1 MRFYKLAGSE
11 QYVSW
16 DTLHNV
22 AGYSEQA
29 TNEITWK
36 SVENWGTSVG
46 TGYEL
51 PVELFEDSELFM
63 DDVFGWHDLDCFA
76 LEVGVY
82 PSTASDMVLTHPT
95 YGSSPV
101 VFMAFDDG
109 TYYLIQ
115 KDISQ
120 GWMTEEEYT
129 ERGWQLPGYIVLN
142 SETGAILGAAKG
154 HELETV
160 PIPACTI
167 TSPGMECVPIPARVL
182 ESPEMVVYV
191 PEPEPEPE
199 YLDIFFYFSQNA
211 YSGNANDGVTFG
223 QNDYWASLVIDSAD
237 KDTLTRFGVT
247 LGPATTSYGTQYI
260 VSRDA
265 LNSFTF
271 TPIGLYSGLRTLE
284 LDANMDNFYCDI
296 YASSGSGS
304 PYSGVCIWSRNA
316 YSRLCFTWKCR
327 ITRIN
332 GGN

>member
-36 SVENWGTSVG
+36 SVANWGTSAG

-51 PVELFEDSELFM
+51 TVELFGDSELFM

-101 VFMAFDDG
+101 VFMVFDDG

-160 PIPACTI
+160 PIPACVI
-167 TSPGMECVPIPARVL
+167 ASPGMECVPIPARVL

-199 YLDIFFYFSQNA
+199 YLDIFFYFSQNS
-211 YSGNANDGVTFG
+211 YGTGYNGVTFEA
-223 QNDYWASLVIDSAD
+223 NDYWASLVIDSTD
-237 KDTLTRFGVT
+237 KNTLTSFGVSLDDVDT
-247 LGPATTSYGTQYI
+247 PYRRKYV
-260 VSRDA
+260 VSRA
-265 LNSFTF
+265 SLNDFAF
-271 TPIGLYSGLRTLE
+271 TPIGLYSGVRTGE
-284 LDANMDNFYCDI
+284 RDVDMSNFYCDI
-296 YASSGSGS
+296 YASATTGS

-316 YSRLCFTWKCR
+316 YNLVCKTWKCR

>member
-36 SVENWGTSVG
+36 SVANWGTSAG

-51 PVELFEDSELFM
+51 PVELFGDSELFM
-63 DDVFGWHDLDCFA
+63 NDVVGWHVLDCFA

-101 VFMAFDDG
+101 VFMVFDDG
-109 TYYLIQ
+109 MYYLIQ

-129 ERGWQLPGYIVLN
+129 ERGWKLPNFIIIDANGQIKSSIQYTPNSFTGTGHDVLQDA
-142 SETGAILGAAKG
+142 SEVVETGTE
-154 HELETV
+154 HD
-160 PIPACTI
+160 
-167 TSPGMECVPIPARVL
+167 VL
-182 ESPEMVVYV
+182 QDANEVVFV
-191 PEPEPEPE
+191 ENEPEPEPE
-199 YLDIFFYFSQNA
+199 YLDIFFYFSQNSYGA
-211 YSGNANDGVTFG
+211 GDNGVTFAA
-223 QNDYWASLVIDSAD
+223 NDYWASLVIDSTD
-237 KDTLTRFGVT
+237 KNTLTSFGVSLDDVDT
-247 LGPATTSYGTQYI
+247 AYGRKYV
-260 VSRDA
+260 VSRTS
-265 LNSFTF
+265 LNDFAF
-271 TPIGLYSGLRTLE
+271 TPIGLYSGVRTGE
-284 LDANMDNFYCDI
+284 RDVDMSNFYCDI
-296 YASSGSGS
+296 YASATTGS

-316 YSRLCFTWKCR
+316 YNLVCKTWKCR
-327 ITRIN
+327 ITRN
-332 GGN
+332 S